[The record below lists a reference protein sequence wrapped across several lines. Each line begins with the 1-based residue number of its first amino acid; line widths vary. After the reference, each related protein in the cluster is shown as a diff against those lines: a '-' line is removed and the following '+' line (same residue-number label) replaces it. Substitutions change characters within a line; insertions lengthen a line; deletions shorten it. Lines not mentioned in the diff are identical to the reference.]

1 MTSLLLR
8 HITTLVTMDTHRR
21 EISDGAIFANNGWI
35 EKVGTTNELPSEAD
49 SIIDLSG
56 HIVLPGLINTHHH
69 LSQTL
74 TRAIPE
80 AQNADLFK
88 WLNALYPLWAKLT
101 PLDLFLATQLG
112 LAELALSGCTTT
124 LDHPY
129 IFPNGCRLDDEI
141 EAARIV
147 GLRFHAARGSMSM
160 GESQGGLPIDQLVE
174 TEAHILKDSQRLI
187 ETYHDSLP
195 GATIR
200 IVLAP
205 CAPTSVSSDLLR
217 ETAKLGRSYKVFLHT
232 HLAETV
238 GEQEFCM
245 ELNKKR
251 LLEYL
256 EELGWIG
263 KDVSYAH
270 AVHMNAKEIERLA
283 NTGTTIAHCPSSNM
297 RLGSGIA
304 PIIKYLEKGIPVG
317 LGVDGSASNDSSHML
332 SEVRQAM
339 LLARLNTAIISDKS
353 SSQNLLTARQAI
365 ELATIGGAKVLGR
378 EDIGSLEPGKC
389 ADFIAIHMNRIEYSG
404 ALHDPVAATVL
415 CTPVMVDYNFV
426 HGQPI
431 VKEGKMVTVD
441 LGKLVESHNK
451 AAFRLANGI

>member
-1 MTSLLLR
+1 MSSLLLR
-8 HITTLVTMDTHRR
+8 HIDILVTMDVNRR
-21 EISDGAIFANNGWI
+21 EISDGAIYAKNGWI
-35 EKVGTTNELPSEAD
+35 EKVGKTNELPSEAD

-69 LSQTL
+69 LYQTL
-74 TRAIPE
+74 TRAVPE

-88 WLNALYPLWAKLT
+88 WLIALYPLWARLT
-101 PLDLFLATQLG
+101 PSDLSLSTQLG

-147 GLRFHAARGSMSM
+147 GIRFHAARGSMSM

-187 ETYHDSLP
+187 EAYHDSSP
-195 GATIR
+195 GAMIR

-217 ETAKLGRSYKVFLHT
+217 ETAKLGRSYNVFLHT

-238 GEQEFCM
+238 GEQEFCL
-245 ELNKKR
+245 ELYKKR
-251 LLEYL
+251 LLDYL
-256 EELGWIG
+256 EELEWVGR
-263 KDVSYAH
+263 DVSYAH
-270 AVHMNAKEIERLA
+270 AVHMNTKEIERLSK
-283 NTGTTIAHCPSSNM
+283 TGTTVAHCPTSNM

-304 PIIKYLEKGIPVG
+304 PIIEYLEKGIPVG

-339 LLARLNTAIISDKS
+339 LLARLNTAIITDKNF
-353 SSQNLLTARQAI
+353 SQNLLTPRQAI

-389 ADFIAIHMNRIEYSG
+389 ADCIAIHKKRIEYSG
-404 ALHDPVAATVL
+404 ALHDFVAAIVL

-426 HGQPI
+426 HGSAI
-431 VKEGKMVTVD
+431 VKEGQLTTLD
-441 LGKLVESHNK
+441 LGKLIDAHNR
-451 AAFRLANGI
+451 AAFRLRN